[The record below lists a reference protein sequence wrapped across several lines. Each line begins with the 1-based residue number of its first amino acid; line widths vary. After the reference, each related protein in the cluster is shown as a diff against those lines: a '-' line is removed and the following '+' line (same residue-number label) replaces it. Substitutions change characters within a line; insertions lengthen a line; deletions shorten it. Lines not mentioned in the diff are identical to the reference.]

1 MPLPPPTTTAAALG
15 SEFLAWDSSEG
26 VTADDDKD
34 IDACPCR
41 TANCNGAAKILCP
54 GAAAGLAIRKAAKRS
69 MALVLVLV
77 LVLGLL
83 PLLLTEDIVAE
94 LLHD

>member
-15 SEFLAWDSSEG
+15 SEFLVWDSSEG
-26 VTADDDKD
+26 VTDDDRD
-34 IDACPCR
+34 MDACR
-41 TANCNGAAKILCP
+41 TAHRNDAAMILCP
-54 GAAAGLAIRKAAKRS
+54 GAAAGLAMRKVAKRS

-77 LVLGLL
+77 LPLL
-83 PLLLTEDIVAE
+83 PTGEILAA